1 MDYIKPDDLVENM
14 GNAGKAKVKLAIKD
28 MIIRGM
34 LSGMILGVATT
45 LAFQT
50 RIEFAKNV
58 MGGVI
63 FPVGFVMIVLLGLE
77 LVTGNFAVLP
87 VSLFQ
92 KKITL
97 AELGRN
103 WSWVFVGNLLGALL
117 FAGLFMATTKSGTP
131 VVDQI
136 KAVAVAK
143 TVAYHNNGWTGMKE
157 VFFKAMLCNWLV
169 TMGVVMAFT
178 STSTIVTSQLHS
190 IALKKTSFM
199 PVQPLL

>member
-1 MDYIKPDDLVENM
+1 MDYIKPDDLVANM
-14 GNAGKAKVKLAIKD
+14 GNAGVAKAKLAIKD
-28 MIIRGM
+28 MLIRGA

-87 VSLFQ
+87 VSLMQ

-97 AELGRN
+97 ADLGRN
-103 WSWVFVGNLLGALL
+103 WSWVFLGNLIGALI

-143 TVAYHNNGWTGMKE
+143 TVALSERGLDRHEGSLLQGHA
-157 VFFKAMLCNWLV
+157 VQLARHHGRSH
-169 TMGVVMAFT
+169 GVSRPTRPSAR
-178 STSTIVTSQLHS
+178 SARCGCRS
-190 IALKKTSFM
+190 
-199 PVQPLL
+199 